1 MEKSEPPCHINIK
14 PGDHRPHKECGNN
27 GSKPHQGGK
36 LRWGASRQEEQQHTC
51 CHANQICADGQ
62 VLKLPQLPLVGHY
75 HCHRVVS
82 RYAHVCG
89 HINGGTEAQH
99 AEAKKEYRRLGGN
112 LWDACLETLEK
123 REKPV
128 ILRLPIIP
136 GINDHDDHLRS
147 AAGLAKR
154 HSCIQKVQV
163 MPYHAIGADKWH
175 QLGYEYSLEK
185 LPSAT
190 PEQKA
195 HWQRRLDSFL

>member
-1 MEKSEPPCHINIK
+1 M
-14 PGDHRPHKECGNN
+14 
-27 GSKPHQGGK
+27 
-36 LRWGASRQEEQQHTC
+36 
-51 CHANQICADGQ
+51 
-62 VLKLPQLPLVGHY
+62 
-75 HCHRVVS
+75 
-82 RYAHVCG
+82 
-89 HINGGTEAQH
+89 
-99 AEAKKEYRRLGGN
+99 
-112 LWDACLETLEK
+112 
-123 REKPV
+123 